1 MTNSAGNE
9 MTKSTPM
16 EKKQH
21 FPKSLEEICFVE
33 AGKRSAPG
41 CGEDPGAAE
50 QD

>member
-1 MTNSAGNE
+1 MTNSGGNE
-9 MTKSTPM
+9 MTRSTPI

-21 FPKSLEEICFVE
+21 FPKGPEEIYSVE
-33 AGKRSAPG
+33 AGKGNAPG